1 MTLYFNLNVIISRLI
16 LVALNYQSTAP
27 EGYALGDVNVLDE
40 VMHLINEVE
49 RLDDDDKIPAI

>member
-1 MTLYFNLNVIISRLI
+1 M
-16 LVALNYQSTAP
+16 ALNYQSTAP

>member
-16 LVALNYQSTAP
+16 LVALNYQSTAH